1 MWYFWSARNVEP
13 IINYITAIEEN
24 DLNQLKIL
32 CQDQTVNFETIRSWT
47 VVDKRCFDNSL
58 NLLQL
63 AFKYQS
69 ITPDVINY
77 LVEDIGFKL
86 DLSTLVVA
94 IRYGNVQGITI
105 LFQRPEIRKAYAQQ
119 LDASPKDI
127 EGLHSIMDESIEGS
141 VQAVIKTILQQHAPK
156 PPTQVIPPSVTNIYF
171 MWASLQQRESQNKRL
186 DQDERTDNN
195 TSDQNPKKNPTGCV
209 LS

>member
-119 LDASPKDI
+119 LDASPKDSSS
-127 EGLHSIMDESIEGS
+127 H
-141 VQAVIKTILQQHAPK
+141 
-156 PPTQVIPPSVTNIYF
+156 
-171 MWASLQQRESQNKRL
+171 
-186 DQDERTDNN
+186 
-195 TSDQNPKKNPTGCV
+195 
-209 LS
+209 

>member
-13 IINYITAIEEN
+13 ILNYITAIEAN
-24 DLNQLKIL
+24 DLNQLKTL
-32 CQDQTVNFETIRSWT
+32 CQDKTVNFEIIRSWT

-69 ITPDVINY
+69 ITHDVINY
-77 LVEDIGFKL
+77 LVEDVGFKL
-86 DLSTLVVA
+86 DLSALVVA
-94 IRYGNVQGITI
+94 IRYGNVQGITM
-105 LFQRPEIRKAYAQQ
+105 LFQRPEIRQAYAQQ
-119 LDASPKDI
+119 LDASPEDI
-127 EGLHSIMDESIEGS
+127 EGMQSIMDESIEAS
-141 VQAVIKTILQQHAPK
+141 VQAVIKTLLQQHAPK

-171 MWASLQQRESQNKRL
+171 MWARLQQQESQYKSPG
-186 DQDERTDNN
+186 QAETTDN
-195 TSDQNPKKNPTGCV
+195 TASAENPKKSLTGCV